1 MIACEVDN
9 GEDIFFIMRGHKA
22 RFLQDKARCRTSLT
36 PRSEV
41 LLFFSYRIDLED
53 LCDYYKEERHAS
65 RKRGVGGGED
75 CRIEAKDI

>member
-36 PRSEV
+36 RRSEV
-41 LLFFSYRIDLED
+41 LLFFSYRVGLED
-53 LCDYYKEERHAS
+53 VCDY
-65 RKRGVGGGED
+65 
-75 CRIEAKDI
+75 